1 MTKSPLSGV
10 RGGDDAY
17 IDKVRSYVDMPDYFL
32 SAEAAN
38 DYAADTASFFQGD
51 DEEEEWQLWHQK
63 NSKRR
68 GGRLASQDGHLSH
81 FDSLDWSKKD

>member
-38 DYAADTASFFQGD
+38 DYAADTARFFQGD
-51 DEEEEWQLWHQK
+51 DEEEE
-63 NSKRR
+63 
-68 GGRLASQDGHLSH
+68 
-81 FDSLDWSKKD
+81 